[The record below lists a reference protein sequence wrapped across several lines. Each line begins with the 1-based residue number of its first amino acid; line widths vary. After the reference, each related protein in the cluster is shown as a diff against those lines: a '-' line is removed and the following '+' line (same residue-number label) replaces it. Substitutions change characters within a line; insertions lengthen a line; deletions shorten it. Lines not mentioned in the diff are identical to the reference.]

1 MAADLTLDTLC
12 DAVRHF
18 LRHIAEHPEQ
28 PVDRER
34 GLVLYGVPGDD
45 TMTALMEAFGGEIK
59 IAVREMPKEMGQS
72 ALTNFHP
79 LELREPG
86 PELWQPSK
94 EAAQV

>member
-59 IAVREMPKEMGQS
+59 VVVREMPKEMKDNFA
-72 ALTNFHP
+72 ALG
-79 LELREPG
+79 LAE
-86 PELWQPSK
+86 
-94 EAAQV
+94 EAGANVWSVEETAQV

>member
-45 TMTALMEAFGGEIK
+45 EMVALMEAFGGEIR
-59 IAVREMPKEMGQS
+59 IVVREMPKEIRIVPIPAES
-72 ALTNFHP
+72 VI
-79 LELREPG
+79 
-86 PELWQPSK
+86 LWQPSK
-94 EAAQV
+94 EPVNV